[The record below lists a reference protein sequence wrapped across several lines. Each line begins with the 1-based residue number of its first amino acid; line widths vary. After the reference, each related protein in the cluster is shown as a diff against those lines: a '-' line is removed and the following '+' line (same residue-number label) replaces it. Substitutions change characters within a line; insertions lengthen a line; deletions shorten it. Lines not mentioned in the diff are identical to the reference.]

1 MRLIKPNILSSVD
14 GSLSRASVGNYWNSS
29 KVLTSA
35 AINEARFNYNPE
47 TGLFDGILVEPSST
61 NFVLN
66 NSTLSTQS
74 ITVSNATEYTFS
86 FYGTGTVVLS
96 GAHTETLVGSGVYVR
111 QVVTFST
118 TTTSLTIT
126 VTGSCTHGQL
136 ELGNRATSVITT
148 TGSSAT
154 RSADVITGSGLIYT
168 DLVDPN
174 PLYSAATTYAIGA
187 VVRYNNRL
195 YESLQATNLNHQPD
209 TSATWWLDIGVDNL
223 HASFDNSV
231 STSSSALTAMT
242 IVFKPGAIDSI
253 ALINMNAATAK
264 ITLTNPLVGT
274 VYSRIA
280 GLSGAEV
287 FDWYQYFFYDPLDRR
302 TQLIFTDVPKVN
314 DGLVTIRLE
323 GSLGE
328 LITIGQVLLGVIN
341 TIGDTQYGVTSG
353 IIDYSIKDTD
363 EFGNTSFVERAF
375 SKRISANVFV
385 NNPNLNRAQRLL
397 QSVRATPCVW
407 IASDSGVY
415 EESLIVFGFYRSF
428 SIDISYPSYAL
439 CNIEIEGLT

>member
-61 NFVLN
+61 NLVLN

-111 QVVTFST
+111 KVVTFST
-118 TTTSLTIT
+118 TTTSLAIT

-231 STSSSALTAMT
+231 STSSSALTTMT